1 MKVEK
6 TKIENMRKDK
16 NFKSR
21 PGVYNIQQKDSIKK
35 KKQTQKNGRNKNQRN
50 NSLTIPHLQGH
61 ISID

>member
-1 MKVEK
+1 
-6 TKIENMRKDK
+6 MRKDK